1 MTGPLLRIVFSSCAL
16 RITAE
21 WPSVRS
27 ARFTKVLLGTLLVLS
42 LLSLGSNP
50 IAAEPTSA
58 DQSRPDFR
66 FKQPWVTLGVRGGY
80 VFNRANGEIYS
91 FLTEKLTLDS
101 DDFNAGGFQLDIA
114 VRTLSWLDVVF
125 GFEYNYSSTRSEFR
139 DFVEDT
145 GAPIKQDTELTQVP
159 LTSSLRLYPLGR
171 GRRVGKYAW
180 LRSTLVPYVG
190 GGLGATWY
198 RLEQDGDFVDESDCT
213 PLLGCTIFSDK
224 LSTSAW
230 AFSKHVF
237 AGLDLKLTRNFGLV
251 IEGRYQWA
259 RASVKRDYDGFE
271 RINLDG
277 ARVMAG
283 FSFRI

>member
-1 MTGPLLRIVFSSCAL
+1 MRIEFSTCAS
-16 RITAE
+16 RITARR
-21 WPSVRS
+21 PSIRS
-27 ARFTKVLLGTLLVLS
+27 ARLPKVLLGTLLVLS

-50 IAAEPTSA
+50 IAAELTSA
-58 DQSRPDFR
+58 DQPRPDFR
-66 FKQPWVTLGVRGGY
+66 FRQPWVTLGIRGGY
-80 VFNRANGEIYS
+80 VFNRANGEIYT

-101 DDFNAGGFQLDIA
+101 EDFNAGAFQLDVA
-114 VRTLSWLDVVF
+114 VRALTWLDVVF
-125 GFEYNYSSTRSEFR
+125 GFEYNYSSTQSEFR
-139 DFVEDT
+139 DFKDSIT
-145 GAPIKQDTELTQVP
+145 DAPIKQDTELSQVP
-159 LTSSLRLYPLGR
+159 LTTSLKLYPLGR
-171 GRRVGKYAW
+171 GRRVGEYAW
-180 LRSTLVPYVG
+180 IRSTLVPYVG

-213 PLLGCTIFSDK
+213 PLGCVIFSDK

-259 RASVKRDYDGFE
+259 RATVKRDYVGFE

-277 ARVMAG
+277 ARVMVG